1 MSLLQSRYAAK
12 CDPIELRPKKN
23 PAHCEVV
30 PSGPGSVWRTHL
42 VDKSAA
48 KRLERVWQAK
58 DTIMDDND
66 TKRQDNRAYR
76 IGEELY
82 GLSFYELEGRIA
94 AYEAEI
100 IRLRGELDKKAQEK
114 LAADQLFGKN

>member
-1 MSLLQSRYAAK
+1 
-12 CDPIELRPKKN
+12 
-23 PAHCEVV
+23 
-30 PSGPGSVWRTHL
+30 
-42 VDKSAA
+42 
-48 KRLERVWQAK
+48 
-58 DTIMDDND
+58 MDDND
-66 TKRQDNRAYR
+66 TKRQDNQAYR